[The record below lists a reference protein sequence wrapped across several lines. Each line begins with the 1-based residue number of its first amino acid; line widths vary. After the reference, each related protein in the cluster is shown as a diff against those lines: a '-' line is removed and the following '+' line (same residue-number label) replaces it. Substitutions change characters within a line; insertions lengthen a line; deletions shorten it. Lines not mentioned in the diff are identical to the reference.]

1 MNDIVLG
8 VSKRGNLSM
17 QKMQPFKRVTGDEI
31 NYCPYGLYS
40 ALLTPVHRQLR
51 DHDNNN
57 LSKRTHS
64 IFSFHLSFLSRVLKS
79 ELIHFKLLKVL
90 ELRHIEIY
98 NFPLQILSLI
108 WLRYLSLQ
116 CCENLDIPPEI
127 CRLWNLQAFVQE
139 VQTFIVHGPS
149 RIVKI
154 TFSEEIWGL
163 MQLSHLKLPRFYLPD
178 CPIGF
183 VDKRR
188 HLDFSNLQ
196 TIAYLS
202 ARCCTK
208 EVILGIQNVKK
219 LGIVQDEND
228 YGCFRDSGLFNN
240 VHQLETLSLLYLH
253 NRLIPASEKAFPATL
268 KKLKLKRTFLSWSCL
283 DIIAELTNLEVL
295 KLMADACHGEEWY
308 PNVKGFTQLKLLLI
322 VFTNLKYWKA
332 TYDNFPVLESLGL
345 RHSGWLKEIPIEF
358 AEINSLQLIELTGCL
373 SITWGICCT
382 NSTRTRRSRKHPRG
396 CSYLLSINTHVKE
409 DLISTKYRGFFEQL
423 LENRR
428 QGEDEQ
434 QEYSIG
440 FYPIWGV

>member
-1 MNDIVLG
+1 M
-8 VSKRGNLSM
+8 RM
-17 QKMQPFKRVTGDEI
+17 T
-31 NYCPYGLYS
+31 
-40 ALLTPVHRQLR
+40 
-51 DHDNNN
+51 
-57 LSKRTHS
+57 
-64 IFSFHLSFLSRVLKS
+64 
-79 ELIHFKLLKVL
+79 
-90 ELRHIEIY
+90 
-98 NFPLQILSLI
+98 
-108 WLRYLSLQ
+108 
-116 CCENLDIPPEI
+116 
-127 CRLWNLQAFVQE
+127 
-139 VQTFIVHGPS
+139 
-149 RIVKI
+149 
-154 TFSEEIWGL
+154 
-163 MQLSHLKLPRFYLPD
+163 
-178 CPIGF
+178 
-183 VDKRR
+183 
-188 HLDFSNLQ
+188 
-196 TIAYLS
+196 
-202 ARCCTK
+202 
-208 EVILGIQNVKK
+208 
-219 LGIVQDEND
+219 
-228 YGCFRDSGLFNN
+228 GCFRDSGLFNN

-382 NSTRTRRSRKHPRG
+382 NSTRTRRSRKHPCG